1 MIRSAMRYSCSLTR
15 TYSKKYHLGRINI
28 ATLETKFRHNALEVI
43 LDERLTFTV
52 WDFGLGPLAFEI
64 GEGEATK
71 AQLVIVAMSCRARR
85 PLTRKSREK
94 EREESPRRE
103 MIHRVGNMIAFV
115 RFG

>member
-1 MIRSAMRYSCSLTR
+1 M
-15 TYSKKYHLGRINI
+15 K
-28 ATLETKFRHNALEVI
+28 VV
-43 LDERLTFTV
+43 LDDRLTFQSGL
-52 WDFGLGPLAFEI
+52 WDFGLGRLAFEI

-94 EREESPRRE
+94 EEREESPRRE